1 MVFIPIHPN
10 LMANLKYGT
19 PEYFA
24 EGFADLLADVEAE
37 NPATIDNL
45 MKGFYRALDDWFT
58 YHEQQ
63 ANAYAQLRQRVRE
76 ALAM

>member
-1 MVFIPIHPN
+1 
-10 LMANLKYGT
+10 MANLKYGSV
-19 PEYFA
+19 EFYC
-24 EGFADLLADVEAE
+24 EQFADVLADVVADR
-37 NPATIDNL
+37 PDIADNII
-45 MKGFYRALDDWFT
+45 KGFLTSVDQWFD

>member
-1 MVFIPIHPN
+1 
-10 LMANLKYGT
+10 MANLKYGT
-19 PEYFA
+19 AHLKYGTPEFYA
-24 EGFADLLADVEAE
+24 EGFADYLADVDAD

-45 MKGFYRALDDWFT
+45 MKGFYLALDDWFT

-63 ANAYAQLRQRVRE
+63 ANAYAQLRERVRE

>member
-1 MVFIPIHPN
+1 
-10 LMANLKYGT
+10 MANLKYGT
-19 PEYFA
+19 PEFYA
-24 EGFADLLADVEAE
+24 EGFADYLGDVDAE

-45 MKGFYRALDDWFT
+45 MRGFCLAIDEWFT

-63 ANAYAQLRQRVRE
+63 ADAYAQLRQRVRE

>member
-1 MVFIPIHPN
+1 
-10 LMANLKYGT
+10 MADLEYGT
-19 PEYFA
+19 PEFYA
-24 EGFADLLADVEAE
+24 ECFSDFLADVDGKD
-37 NPATIDNL
+37 PATADNIIQ
-45 MKGFYRALDDWFT
+45 GFLTAVDEWFT

>member
-1 MVFIPIHPN
+1 
-10 LMANLKYGT
+10 MANLKYGT
-19 PEYFA
+19 PEFYA
-24 EGFADLLADVEAE
+24 ECFADFLGDVEGE
-37 NPATIDNL
+37 DPATTDSII
-45 MKGFYRALDDWFT
+45 KGFLVSVDEWFT